1 MVLSDWRPLSI
12 THHLLLQLDVGLAVV
27 LDVDVGFSPPVGVL
41 RHFVQSDVV
50 NQEVGVGV
58 GTLNS
63 DQGVAG
69 FCKTDS
75 RNVICRDAG
84 FTLLVA
90 VGSCVGCC
98 CTRKAKRITHHF
110 RHWNIF
116 IWLNKMTA

>member
-69 FCKTDS
+69 FCK
-75 RNVICRDAG
+75 IAG
-84 FTLLVA
+84 MPSVVMPVLHCLLLLVLVLVVVA
-90 VGSCVGCC
+90 QERPRGPHIICDTGISSSG
-98 CTRKAKRITHHF
+98 
-110 RHWNIF
+110 F
-116 IWLNKMTA
+116 IR